1 MIKRYQAWAA
11 THRKAW
17 RTIRLAVLALVVLGW
32 FHARAAHWPLWH
44 GEFCSLANGVTDGC
58 DVAPA
63 NHATYVVEA
72 LEYCTVVPLLAAT
85 ISLFTTSATAEH
97 VRRHVATA
105 ASEIKRHTEA
115 RLRHHLGTPA
125 EPGAAAEEEDPKCQP

>member
-1 MIKRYQAWAA
+1 MDRYRAWAK

-17 RTIRLAVLALVVLGW
+17 RTIRLAVLALVILGW

-63 NHATYVVEA
+63 NHGTYLVEA

-97 VRRHVATA
+97 VRRHVTKA
-105 ASEIKRHTEA
+105 ADGIKLHTEN
-115 RLRHHLGTPA
+115 RLRLHLGTPA
-125 EPGAAAEEEDPKCQP
+125 EPEAQEEGENPK